1 MPTVVAL
8 LPAPPAA
15 RMCGRK
21 HVQAQL
27 NRTNITGLSVTDSS
41 ITWYEFKNRPNLAGG
56 TVSSATRKE
65 VAQHRA
71 PESEREDP
79 RGQSSGSG
87 IGILRPATGV
97 WAWGSG
103 WGSAGDPR
111 GIRYVLRGSEPPEC
125 SKTIVFGGDPIR
137 PLYPCIIL
145 IKGSHDPQGQ
155 ATERAVGGETLGLGD
170 RGEEEAGPS
179 RILLRRSL

>member
-41 ITWYEFKNRPNLAGG
+41 ITWYKFKNRPNLAGG

-103 WGSAGDPR
+103 WGSAGDPM
-111 GIRYVLRGSEPPEC
+111 GIQSDVRGS
-125 SKTIVFGGDPIR
+125 GR
-137 PLYPCIIL
+137 L
-145 IKGSHDPQGQ
+145 
-155 ATERAVGGETLGLGD
+155 
-170 RGEEEAGPS
+170 
-179 RILLRRSL
+179 

>member
-1 MPTVVAL
+1 MPTVPAP

-111 GIRYVLRGSEPPEC
+111 GIRYVLRGSEAPEC
-125 SKTIVFGGDPIR
+125 SKTSVFGGDPIR

-145 IKGSHDPQGQ
+145 IRGSHDPQAPSDGEGSGRGDLGAGGQ
-155 ATERAVGGETLGLGD
+155 GRGG
-170 RGEEEAGPS
+170 PF
-179 RILLRRSL
+179 